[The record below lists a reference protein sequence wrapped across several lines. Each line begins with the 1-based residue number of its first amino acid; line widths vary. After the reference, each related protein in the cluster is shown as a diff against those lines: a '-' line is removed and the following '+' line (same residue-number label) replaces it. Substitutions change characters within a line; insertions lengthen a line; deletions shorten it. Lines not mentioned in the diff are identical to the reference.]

1 MSKNE
6 SKRKLIIRIA
16 CLALAALMVVS
27 VAYTAI
33 YLIVAAL
40 L

>member
-1 MSKNE
+1 MSKKEN
-6 SKRKLIIRIA
+6 KKNIIIRIA

-33 YLIVAAL
+33 YLIVTL